1 MEIQIGMSVAKV
13 QIEREWFNPAIL
25 LLSSDM
31 YNTSS
36 EHISPSDDYSEINQ
50 KRLKEMNKCIF
61 PCFPAAF
68 VIARDVTIQF
78 YSETAISTS
87 FAQSVEEHSS
97 KGGGFFIFGGSS
109 SKASSS
115 SESNSVATS
124 SANSVTVRFTSPQ
137 IIGYYLEALP
147 PDKSTSISDT
157 QTTSNQDFISIF
169 DFFNC
174 DIRYHIAS

>member
-1 MEIQIGMSVAKV
+1 
-13 QIEREWFNPAIL
+13 
-25 LLSSDM
+25 M

-36 EHISPSDDYSEINQ
+36 EPISPSNDYSDIDQ
-50 KRLKEMNKCIF
+50 KRLREMNECIF
-61 PCFPAAF
+61 PCYPAAF
-68 VIARDVTIQF
+68 VVARDVTIQF

-124 SANSVTVRFTSPQ
+124 SSNSVTVRFTSPQ

-157 QTTSNQDFISIF
+157 QTNSNHDFISIF
-169 DFFNC
+169 DFITTFRQMLDDHNQKYNKKLLNLETEG
-174 DIRYHIAS
+174 DK